1 MKSFGWYC
9 HFFILPLEDDNHMLG
24 VFIIHTPIPPS
35 NHNHY
40 QQEVA
45 IQMPLGSGQLTLIA
59 KRSKSFMSE
68 RGRTSG

>member
-1 MKSFGWYC
+1 MKNFCCYC
-9 HFFILPLEDDNHMLG
+9 HFFILPLEDDNPMLG
-24 VFIIHTPIPPS
+24 AFITHTPTHRS

-40 QQEVA
+40 QQVVA

-68 RGRTSG
+68 GGRTGG